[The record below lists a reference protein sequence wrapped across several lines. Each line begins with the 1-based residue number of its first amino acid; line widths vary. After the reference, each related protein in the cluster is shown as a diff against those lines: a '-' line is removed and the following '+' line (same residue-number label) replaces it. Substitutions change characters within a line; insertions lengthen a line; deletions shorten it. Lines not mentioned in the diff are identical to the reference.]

1 MKARKFFA
9 FVAGAAMLFGGVA
22 CTPNEGGADDPTA
35 KAKISLSQESAALTL
50 EGGEVKVDI
59 TSNAAWTV
67 EVSHDDVNITPAS
80 GSKNGAATITVPA
93 STTPRTIEVKFTASK
108 TYTDATLGLEGL
120 PSTATA
126 VLSISQNASG
136 EIIEGGIAS
145 ITEAGDYE
153 IKGAWVVAATTQ
165 NFLMTDATGSYIL
178 VYLGSKATIPVA
190 GTVVDV
196 KGAVAPH
203 GGLLQFGKDADG
215 NFPVVT
221 TTGETV
227 TVNHGTPKL
236 TIDTYA
242 ALDSYANNITIVYAE
257 MKAPLTVVNKGSY
270 NNYNLIFDGKNGYD
284 DYKGSIA
291 YAPAEI
297 ANTLNGLDGANIIAR
312 GYMIGVTG
320 SVFASMAAVEVE
332 VDASKPVLKAENIS
346 NVPATGV
353 ENATHNIT
361 VAGVDNVTATPDGTI
376 VTAASVAGN
385 VLTYTV
391 AANTG
396 EAREGKITLSA
407 EGVND
412 VVVSV
417 FQKGVPT
424 GGEGNTVDDVLDLAF
439 TGMSGTSYATWS
451 NKTGDSGAVYAGQS
465 AGGNESIQLRSNNSN
480 SGVISTTS
488 AGKVRKV
495 VVTWNANTSDGRTLD
510 IYGSNEA
517 YTSPT
522 ELYGDNLK
530 GSKLG
535 SIVKGTSTELEIIGD
550 FAYIGMRSNTGAM
563 YLTDITI
570 TWEK

>member
-1 MKARKFFA
+1 M
-9 FVAGAAMLFGGVA
+9 
-22 CTPNEGGADDPTA
+22 
-35 KAKISLSQESAALTL
+35 
-50 EGGEVKVDI
+50 
-59 TSNAAWTV
+59 
-67 EVSHDDVNITPAS
+67 
-80 GSKNGAATITVPA
+80 
-93 STTPRTIEVKFTASK
+93 
-108 TYTDATLGLEGL
+108 
-120 PSTATA
+120 
-126 VLSISQNASG
+126 
-136 EIIEGGIAS
+136 
-145 ITEAGDYE
+145 
-153 IKGAWVVAATTQ
+153 
-165 NFLMTDATGSYIL
+165 
-178 VYLGSKATIPVA
+178 
-190 GTVVDV
+190 
-196 KGAVAPH
+196 
-203 GGLLQFGKDADG
+203 
-215 NFPVVT
+215 
-221 TTGETV
+221 
-227 TVNHGTPKL
+227 
-236 TIDTYA
+236 
-242 ALDSYANNITIVYAE
+242 
-257 MKAPLTVVNKGSY
+257 
-270 NNYNLIFDGKNGYD
+270 
-284 DYKGSIA
+284 
-291 YAPAEI
+291 
-297 ANTLNGLDGANIIAR
+297 NGLDGANIIAR

>member
-35 KAKISLSQESAALTL
+35 KAEISLSQESVALTL

-93 STTPRTIEVKFTASK
+93 STAPRTIKVKFTASK
-108 TYTDATLGLEGL
+108 TYTDTTLGLEGL
-120 PSTATA
+120 PSTDTA
-126 VLSISQNASG
+126 VLSISQNALG
-136 EIIEGGIAS
+136 QIIEGGIAS

-153 IKGAWVVAATTQ
+153 IKDAWVVATNARS
-165 NFLMTDATGSYIL
+165 FLMSDATGAYIL
-178 VYLGSKATIPVA
+178 VYLNAAPSVTAGQLVNVSGEVELSSKS
-190 GTVVDV
+190 
-196 KGAVAPH
+196 
-203 GGLLQFGKDADG
+203 GLLQFKSTST
-215 NFPVVT
+215 VT
-221 TTGETV
+221 PAGETV
-227 TVNHGTPKL
+227 TVNHPAP
-236 TIDTYA
+236 ISIATYDE
-242 ALDSYANNITIVYAE
+242 LDAYCNNVEYVYAE
-257 MKAPLTVVNKGSY
+257 MKGALNVSGTY
-270 NNYNLIFDGKNGYD
+270 YNLYIDGKNGFD
-284 DYKGSIA
+284 DFKGAVA
-291 YAPAEI
+291 YPTTEI
-297 ANTLNGLDGANIIAR
+297 ANELKQLNGANIIVR
-312 GYMIGVTG
+312 GYMIGVSGTVYG
-320 SVFASMAAVEVE
+320 NILPLAVE

-346 NVPATGV
+346 NVPVTGV
-353 ENATHNIT
+353 ENATHNI
-361 VAGVDNVTATPDGTI
+361 VAAGIDNVTATPDGTI

-465 AGGNESIQLRSNNSN
+465 AGGNESIQLRSTNSN

-530 GSKLG
+530 GTKLG

-550 FAYIGMRSNTGAM
+550 FAYIGMRSNSGAM